1 MTTQTGIAHCLQRMH
16 DCPDLGA
23 LRRVWQNLGVA
34 YQRDPVILA
43 AKERLK
49 ETLPKVSA

>member
-34 YQRDPVILA
+34 YQREPVILQ

-49 ETLPKVSA
+49 ETLPKVSD

>member
-16 DCPDLGA
+16 DCPDQMA
-23 LRRVWQNLGVA
+23 LRRVYEGFAVA
-34 YQRDPVILA
+34 YQREPVIQE

-49 ETLPKVSA
+49 VTLPKVSA